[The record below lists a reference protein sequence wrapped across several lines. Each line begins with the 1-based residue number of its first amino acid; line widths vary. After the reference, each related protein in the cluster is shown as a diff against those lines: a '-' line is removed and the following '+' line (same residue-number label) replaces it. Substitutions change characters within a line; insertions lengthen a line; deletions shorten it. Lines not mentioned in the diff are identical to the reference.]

1 MHSTVSS
8 EIITILFCPLFLG
21 VVVEEFR
28 SFLCLPLE
36 FGGDDRFFLPS
47 KTEEIR
53 FVSEAVGWDGKLFKV
68 YIRRVEGRRSGCSEV
83 IRQII

>member
-21 VVVEEFR
+21 VVVEEFC

-36 FGGDDRFFLPS
+36 FGGGGRFFLPS
-47 KTEEIR
+47 KTEE
-53 FVSEAVGWDGKLFKV
+53 FVSF
-68 YIRRVEGRRSGCSEV
+68 RRLLAGMENFLKFT
-83 IRQII
+83 